1 MTWALDVWSWCGITP
16 RRDFTRLI
24 LIEWLYMQDRS
35 KLGTRFTCYECGKKF
50 YDLNKPEPV
59 CPGCG
64 ANQLED
70 PTPDPRVAVMERYKG
85 SRLTAKDAA
94 PSKAAFKVDE
104 TETVEASA
112 DDADAD
118 EALDL
123 DETATDDTGAAES
136 EEPAE

>member
-1 MTWALDVWSWCGITP
+1 
-16 RRDFTRLI
+16 
-24 LIEWLYMQDRS
+24 MQDKS
-35 KLGTRFTCYECGKKF
+35 KLGTRFSCYECSKKF

-94 PSKAAFKVDE
+94 PSKEAFDV
-104 TETVEASA
+104 
-112 DDADAD
+112 DDATESVDLAD
-118 EALDL
+118 GD
-123 DETATDDTGAAES
+123 DDTIG
-136 EEPAE
+136 EPPVELDDDTEAIPPPEADA